1 MLNFFRSTKVPN
13 LVIGLNQ
20 VDLLGPWNPKIGLP
34 MPETEKQIERR
45 VKDIKKQLSLGAT
58 LLKVDQIEHYSAL
71 RAYRLYELL
80 AKIAKYSKPDSIIPV
95 NPKPITDDDANP
107 DMPEDIKIVI
117 NKAISEIKEKMQAFS
132 LDKLAKE
139 IEAQGNLTDEEKK
152 IFAEAWKKK
161 KAESL
166 RIGIIGKTGVGKTTT
181 VNSLFQAKFV
191 TSRTVVGT
199 DKAQYK
205 DFVIPNGGSKLTI
218 VDMPGYGRSIAEDEE
233 YQKIYLDELPL
244 CDIII
249 MVVQADSADFSDDQS
264 MIQTIEEWCKV
275 GII

>member
-1 MLNFFRSTKVPN
+1 MVKLFRSKKVPH

-20 VDLLGPWNPKIGLP
+20 VDLLGKWNPKIGLP
-34 MPETEKQIERR
+34 MPETERQIERR
-45 VKDIKKQLSLGAT
+45 VNDIKKQLSLGAD

-80 AKIAKYSKPDSIIPV
+80 AKISKYSKPDAIIPV
-95 NPKPITDDDANP
+95 NPISIVDDGVSP
-107 DMPEDIKIVI
+107 DMPDNIRDAIRNAFENIKREME
-117 NKAISEIKEKMQAFS
+117 AHS
-132 LDKLAKE
+132 LDKLAKDMM
-139 IEAQGNLTDEEKK
+139 AQGNLTDEEKK
-152 IFAEAWKKK
+152 IFSEAWQKK
-161 KAESL
+161 KAEAL
-166 RIGIIGKTGVGKTTT
+166 KIGIIGKTGVGKTTT

-199 DKAQYK
+199 SKAQYK
-205 DFVIPNGGSKLTI
+205 DFELPNGSKLTI

-233 YQKIYLDELPL
+233 YQKIYLAELPK
-244 CDIII
+244 CDIIL

-264 MIQTIEEWCKV
+264 MIKTIEEWCKI

>member
-1 MLNFFRSTKVPN
+1 MVRLFRSKKVPH

-20 VDLLGPWNPKIGLP
+20 VDLLGKWNPKIGLP

-45 VKDIKKQLSLGAT
+45 VNDIKKQLSLGSD

-80 AKIAKYSKPDSIIPV
+80 AKISKYSKPDAIIPV
-95 NPKPITDDDANP
+95 NPISIVDDGVSP
-107 DMPEDIKIVI
+107 DMPDDIRDAIR
-117 NKAISEIKEKMQAFS
+117 KAFEKVKREMEAHS
-132 LDKLAKE
+132 LDRLARDMM
-139 IEAQGNLTDEEKK
+139 AQGNLTDEEKK
-152 IFAEAWKKK
+152 IFSEAWQKK
-161 KAESL
+161 KAEAL
-166 RIGIIGKTGVGKTTT
+166 KIGIIGKVGVGKTTT

-199 DKAQYK
+199 SKAQYK
-205 DFVIPNGGSKLTI
+205 DFELPNGSKLTI

-233 YQKIYLDELPL
+233 YQKIYLAELPK
-244 CDIII
+244 CDIIL

-264 MIQTIEEWCKV
+264 MIMTIEEWCKI

>member
-1 MLNFFRSTKVPN
+1 MVRLFRSKKVPH

-20 VDLLGPWNPKIGLP
+20 VDLLGKWNPKIGLP

-45 VKDIKKQLSLGAT
+45 VNDIKKQLSLGSD

-80 AKIAKYSKPDSIIPV
+80 AKISKYSKPDAIIPV
-95 NPKPITDDDANP
+95 NPISIVDDGVSP
-107 DMPEDIKIVI
+107 DMPDDIRDAIR
-117 NKAISEIKEKMQAFS
+117 KAFEKVKREMEAHS
-132 LDKLAKE
+132 LDRLAKDMM
-139 IEAQGNLTDEEKK
+139 AQGNLTDEEKK
-152 IFAEAWKKK
+152 IFSEAWQKK
-161 KAESL
+161 KAEAL
-166 RIGIIGKTGVGKTTT
+166 KIGIIGKTGVGKTTT
-181 VNSLFQAKFV
+181 VNSLFQATFV

-199 DKAQYK
+199 SKAQYK
-205 DFVIPNGGSKLTI
+205 DFELPNGSKLTI

-233 YQKIYLDELPL
+233 YQNIYLAELPK
-244 CDIII
+244 CDIIL

-264 MIQTIEEWCKV
+264 MIKTIEEWCKI